1 MWEWWRFQEIA
12 ALARFS
18 SLREPKRA
26 PREPRMAP
34 RWPHE
39 SPRKPQESPREP
51 RMAPREPQESPR
63 GCRRLSLG
71 SLGALLG
78 LSWGSLGHSSCSAN
92 LSFTEVKLSVTK
104 TTDFD
109 YKISCEVNC
118 QKTIEFLFKNVH
130 HSRTRAPKWVCR
142 THFSTFQTSYTWWQH
157 GLYLPKHQFYDGKT
171 IGCGKSS
178 CCD

>member
-1 MWEWWRFQEIA
+1 
-12 ALARFS
+12 
-18 SLREPKRA
+18 
-26 PREPRMAP
+26 MAP

-39 SPRKPQESPREP
+39 SPREPQESPREP

-130 HSRTRAPKWVCR
+130 HSRTRAPKMSLPDAFF
-142 THFSTFQTSYTWWQH
+142 HFSDILHMMTTWPVPSKTSVLLRQNHRLWKIIM
-157 GLYLPKHQFYDGKT
+157 L
-171 IGCGKSS
+171 
-178 CCD
+178 